1 MHLRFREKGHVMWVV
16 RIILFTLIAG
26 YLCGFLL
33 KTVMRGLRSGAIG
46 YIDSTRRCERATQPL
61 GYWALVIFFSVLAAV
76 IAATWVWAVVGMGP
90 NAGPSSDSL
99 IGQDEAGVVAV
110 LGKPE
115 FRHTWGIS
123 EQLGP
128 MMGSTPSHLQ
138 VGDTYVSL
146 SYPDIHGKQWSIF
159 LASPEIYE
167 RVHGKRPPGDG
178 LRVIEIQTYPKGAV
192 F

>member
-1 MHLRFREKGHVMWVV
+1 MWVV

-26 YLCGFLL
+26 YLCGFLI
-33 KTVMRGLRSGAIG
+33 KIVTRGLRSGAIG
-46 YIDSTRRCERATQPL
+46 YIDSMRKYERAEHPL

-90 NAGPSSDSL
+90 NAGPSPDSL
-99 IGQDEAGVVAV
+99 IGQDEAGVVAA

-115 FRHTWGIS
+115 FRGMGAADPRGMPRMGPAPANLQNGEQYLAMGYSDLRGNTWC
-123 EQLGP
+123 
-128 MMGSTPSHLQ
+128 
-138 VGDTYVSL
+138 VY
-146 SYPDIHGKQWSIF
+146 

-167 RVHGKRPPGDG
+167 RLHGKRPEGDG
-178 LRVIEIQTYPKGAV
+178 LRVIQVLTYPKGAV